1 MFRSDVMRGVLAASF
16 AALSFAQAN
25 SVFAQDADKTIVVT
39 ARSLKET
46 AADLAACLARKCPPD
61 EDVKATLAHA
71 ENQFVQGDY
80 KAARSTLLKSVGRNN
95 DAAKQFPVPVSDL
108 QRANARIAAQ
118 LGEGDSYRLSTLD
131 SRDAL
136 KAGLPEGDPRILA
149 SSIEVGEMRA
159 RLGYRDEA
167 QRIFKDIAKE
177 AESKGQKRIQW
188 AAQMRQAFLLSGSS
202 SLDDNKQ
209 GRDLLN
215 KLAETAG
222 DEASGLRLA
231 AKVMLARDERK
242 SGAENEEAT
251 KALIAEYAK
260 SGATLRPTVL
270 YAPKINL
277 SSLKKRPKTGL
288 ALAQMAT
295 DNFDKQWID
304 VGFWITPDG
313 KIQDAEV
320 LRKSGKENAWAE
332 AVLSSINGR
341 IYAPLKR
348 DPGDPGIYAVERY
361 TFTSLME
368 DRTGTRVNQRSATG
382 RIERIDLTPDQVL
395 EGG

>member
-1 MFRSDVMRGVLAASF
+1 MRGAFAASLG
-16 AALSFAQAN
+16 AVLLASATAGYAQEAN
-25 SVFAQDADKTIVVT
+25 KTIVVT

-61 EDVKATLAHA
+61 QDVKATLAHA

-95 DAAKQFPVPVSDL
+95 DAAKQYPVPVSDL
-108 QRANARIAAQ
+108 QRANARIAAN
-118 LGEGDSYRLSTLD
+118 LGEGDSYRLSTLE

-136 KAGLPEGDPRILA
+136 KAGLSADDPRILA

-159 RLGYRDEA
+159 RLGYGDEA
-167 QRIFKDIAKE
+167 QRIFKDIAKDAE
-177 AESKGQKRIQW
+177 AKGLVRIQW
-188 AAQMRQAFLLSGSS
+188 AAQMRQAYLLANSS

-209 GRDLLN
+209 GRELLTR
-215 KLAETAG
+215 LATTQG
-222 DEASGLRLA
+222 DQAAGLRLS
-231 AKVMLARDERK
+231 AKVMLAREERK
-242 SGAENEEAT
+242 GSGEEAI
-251 KALIAEYAK
+251 KALILEYAK
-260 SGATLRPTVL
+260 SGATQRPTIL
-270 YAPKINL
+270 YAPSIKL
-277 SSLKKRPKTGL
+277 SSMKKRPTTGL
-288 ALAQMAT
+288 VLSQMAT

-320 LRKSGKENAWAE
+320 LRKSGNEASWAA
-332 AVLSSINGR
+332 AVLKSINDR

-348 DPGDPGIYAVERY
+348 EPGDPGVYAVERY

-382 RIERIDLTPDQVL
+382 RIERIDLTPEEVL
-395 EGG
+395 AGG

>member
-1 MFRSDVMRGVLAASF
+1 MRAVLTASLAAVV
-16 AALSFAQAN
+16 ALPST
-25 SVFAQDADKTIVVT
+25 SVFAQDANKTIVVT

-61 EDVKATLAHA
+61 EDVKASLAHA

-80 KAARSTLLKSVGRNN
+80 RAARSTLLKSAGRNRD
-95 DAAKQFPVPVSDL
+95 DAKDYPVPVSDL
-108 QRANARIAAQ
+108 LRANARIAAQ

-136 KAGLPEGDPRILA
+136 KAGLPENDPRILA

-167 QRIFKDIAKE
+167 QRIFKDIAQE
-177 AESKGQKRIQW
+177 AEAKGLSRIQW
-188 AAQMRQAFLLSGSS
+188 AAQMRQAFLLSVSS

-209 GRDLLN
+209 ARELLT
-215 KLAETAG
+215 KLSEVPG
-222 DEASGLRLA
+222 DQAAGLRLS

-242 SGAENEEAT
+242 AGSEEAT

-260 SGATLRPTVL
+260 SAATVRPTLL
-270 YAPKINL
+270 YAPKISFSALN
-277 SSLKKRPKTGL
+277 KRPKTGL
-288 ALAQMAT
+288 ALSQMAT
-295 DNFDKQWID
+295 DNFEKQWID

-313 KIQDAEV
+313 KIQEAEI
-320 LRKSGKENAWAE
+320 LRKSGKENDWSE
-332 AVLSSINGR
+332 AVLNSINGR

-348 DPGDPGIYAVERY
+348 EPGDPGVYAVERY

-368 DRTGTRVNQRSATG
+368 ERTGSRVSQRGATG
-382 RIERIDLTPDQVL
+382 RIERIDLTPDEMLQ
-395 EGG
+395 GG

>member
-1 MFRSDVMRGVLAASF
+1 MRAVLTASLAAVV
-16 AALSFAQAN
+16 ALPST
-25 SVFAQDADKTIVVT
+25 SVFAQDANKTIVVT

-61 EDVKATLAHA
+61 EDVKASLAHA

-80 KAARSTLLKSVGRNN
+80 RAARSTLLKSAGRNRD
-95 DAAKQFPVPVSDL
+95 DAKDYPVPVSDL
-108 QRANARIAAQ
+108 LRANARIAAQ

-136 KAGLPEGDPRILA
+136 KAGLPENDPRILA

-167 QRIFKDIAKE
+167 QRIFKDIAQE
-177 AESKGQKRIQW
+177 AEAKGLSRIQW

-209 GRDLLN
+209 ARELLT
-215 KLAETAG
+215 KLSEVPG
-222 DEASGLRLA
+222 DQAAGLRLS

-242 SGAENEEAT
+242 AGSEEAT

-260 SGATLRPTVL
+260 SAATVRPTLL
-270 YAPKINL
+270 YAPKISFSALN
-277 SSLKKRPKTGL
+277 KRPKTGL
-288 ALAQMAT
+288 ALSQMAT
-295 DNFDKQWID
+295 DNFEKQWID

-313 KIQDAEV
+313 KIQEAEI
-320 LRKSGKENAWAE
+320 LRKSGKENDWSE
-332 AVLSSINGR
+332 AVLNSINGR

-348 DPGDPGIYAVERY
+348 EPGDPGVYAVERY

-368 DRTGTRVNQRSATG
+368 ERTGTRVSQRSAAG
-382 RIERIDLTPDQVL
+382 RIERIDLTPDEMLQ
-395 EGG
+395 GG

>member
-1 MFRSDVMRGVLAASF
+1 MRGALTANIAAVLI
-16 AALSFAQAN
+16 AQSA
-25 SVFAQDADKTIVVT
+25 SVFAQEANKTIVVT

-61 EDVKATLAHA
+61 QDVKASLAHA

-80 KAARSTLLKSVGRNN
+80 RAARSTLLKSAGRNRD
-95 DAAKQFPVPVSDL
+95 DAKDHPVPVSDL
-108 QRANARIAAQ
+108 LRANARIAAQ

-136 KAGLPEGDPRILA
+136 KAGLPENDPRILA

-159 RLGYRDEA
+159 RLGYREEA
-167 QRIFKDIAKE
+167 QRIFKDIAE
-177 AESKGQKRIQW
+177 QAEVKGLTRIQW

-209 GRDLLN
+209 AWALLT
-215 KLAETAG
+215 KLSEVPG
-222 DEASGLRLA
+222 DQAAGLRLS

-242 SGAENEEAT
+242 AGNEEAT
-251 KALIAEYAK
+251 KVLIAEYAK
-260 SGATLRPTVL
+260 SGATVRPTLL
-270 YAPKINL
+270 YAPKISL
-277 SSLKKRPKTGL
+277 SSLNKRPKTGL
-288 ALAQMAT
+288 VLSQTAT
-295 DNFDKQWID
+295 DNFEKQWID
-304 VGFWITPDG
+304 IGFWITPDG
-313 KIQDAEV
+313 KIQDAEI
-320 LRKSGKENAWAE
+320 LRKSGNENDWSE
-332 AVLSSINGR
+332 AVLNSINGR

-348 DPGDPGIYAVERY
+348 DPGDLGVYAVERY

-368 DRTGTRVNQRSATG
+368 DRTGTRVSQRSATG
-382 RIERIDLTPDQVL
+382 RIERIDLTPDQML

>member
-1 MFRSDVMRGVLAASF
+1 MRLALTASV
-16 AALSFAQAN
+16 AAAVFLSGNAA
-25 SVFAQDADKTIVVT
+25 FAQDSNKTIVVT

-46 AADLAACLARKCPPD
+46 AADLASCLARKCLPD
-61 EDVKATLAHA
+61 QDVKATLAHA

-95 DAAKQFPVPVSDL
+95 DAAKQYPVPVSDL

-118 LGEGDSYRLSTLD
+118 LGEGDSYRLSTLE

-136 KAGLPEGDPRILA
+136 KAGLPQDDPRILA

-159 RLGYRDEA
+159 RLGYREEA
-167 QRIFKDIAKE
+167 QRIFRDIAKE
-177 AESKGQKRIQW
+177 AEAKGLTRIQW
-188 AAQMRQAFLLSGSS
+188 AAQVRQAFLLSGSS

-209 GRDLLN
+209 ARELLN
-215 KLAETAG
+215 KLAETPG
-222 DEASGLRLA
+222 DQAAGLRLS

-242 SGAENEEAT
+242 GSGEEAT

-260 SGATLRPTVL
+260 SGATKRPTIL

-277 SSLKKRPKTGL
+277 SSLKKRPTTGL
-288 ALAQMAT
+288 TLSQMAT

-332 AVLSSINGR
+332 AVLKSINDR

-348 DPGDPGIYAVERY
+348 EPGDPGVYAVERY

-382 RIERIDLTPDQVL
+382 RIERIDLTPDQVI
-395 EGG
+395 EGS